1 MYDYNSMYESS
12 ANSAALGT
20 ALGAMFGTIM
30 VISLI
35 AYVLMVVAMWRMFT
49 KANKPGWASLI
60 PVYNMVVLFQIA
72 GLNPWLLLLYVIPF
86 VNFIAAIVLTI
97 MLCINLAKAFGK
109 SSGFAVGL
117 IFLNTIFM
125 LILGLG
131 NSEYV
136 GLPGTN
142 K

>member
-12 ANSAALGT
+12 ASSAALGT
-20 ALGAMFGTIM
+20 ALGAMFGTII
-30 VISLI
+30 VISLVV
-35 AYVLMVVAMWRMFT
+35 YVLMVVAMWRMFT
-49 KANKPGWASLI
+49 KANKPGWAALI
-60 PVYNMVVLFQIA
+60 PIYNMVVLYQIA
-72 GLNPWLLLLYVIPF
+72 GLNPWLLLLYIIPF
-86 VNFIAAIVLTI
+86 VNFIASIVLAI
-97 MLCINLAKAFGK
+97 MLCINLSKAFGK

-136 GLPGTN
+136 GLH